1 MNGKHTATFL
11 CTAALARSPSAH
23 SHKV

>member
-1 MNGKHTATFL
+1 MNGKHTAAFL
-11 CTAALARSPSAH
+11 FTAALARSPSAH